1 MNTKTRIPR
10 EKRDELLAIYMAGG
24 IKALKVPA
32 ASAGVTPKYI
42 ANVASFLG
50 MTRHK
55 RADHTS
61 TRTGDDPRWERAKLI
76 GEVRA

>member
-10 EKRDELLAIYMAGG
+10 ERRDELLAIYMAGG
-24 IKALKVPA
+24 IKALRVPA
-32 ASAGVTPKYI
+32 AAAGVTPKYI
-42 ANVASFLG
+42 SNVASALG

-55 RADHTS
+55 GKNGTS
-61 TRTGDDPRWERAKLI
+61 SRTGDDPRWARAIAI

>member
-24 IKALKVPA
+24 IKAVKAPA
-32 ASAGVTPKYI
+32 AAAGVRPKYI
-42 ANVASFLG
+42 ANVASALG

-55 RADHTS
+55 KADGTS
-61 TRTGDDPRWERAKLI
+61 TRTGDDPRWARARAI

>member
-10 EKRDELLAIYMAGG
+10 DKRDELLVIYMAGG
-24 IKALKVPA
+24 IKALREPA
-32 ASAGVTPKYI
+32 AAAGVTPKYI

-55 RADHTS
+55 KPDGTS
-61 TRTGDDPRWERAKLI
+61 TRTGDDPRWARACAV